1 LIPAR
6 HPFEEPGKNIS
17 KKGRED
23 MRRND
28 RSIKQGDKLLKMHGK
43 FDRGPVEFKSHIV
56 QQEGEIMS
64 VATRDVVSVP
74 RTATIIGAVETMTK
88 CGFRRLPV
96 TDAGTKKLRGIITS
110 GDVINFMG
118 GGDKYRLVQ
127 VKHGGNLIAAV
138 NESVRAIMTQ
148 HPVSLPDNARISD
161 VLEVIV
167 QKRIGGLPIVDES
180 GVLTGI
186 VTERDVMRVL
196 AAEKSP
202 LAVEDVM
209 TSTLR
214 VTQPDCTIG
223 EVTRDMTLHRFRR
236 LPVVSDDVLYG
247 IITATDIMRH
257 LGSREAFRRLSTGNV
272 AEVMGLPVRTLIS
285 GDLFTTSPDRSINGA
300 AREMLEKNI
309 GALPV
314 IEDTRLIGLVTEFDL
329 VRAFARG

>member
-1 LIPAR
+1 
-6 HPFEEPGKNIS
+6 
-17 KKGRED
+17 

-74 RTATIIGAVETMTK
+74 RTATIIGAVETMTN

-148 HPVSLPDNARISD
+148 HPVSLPDNATISD
-161 VLEVIV
+161 ALEVIV
-167 QKRIGGLPIVDES
+167 QKKIGGLPIVDKG

>member
-1 LIPAR
+1 
-6 HPFEEPGKNIS
+6 
-17 KKGRED
+17 

-28 RSIKQGDKLLKMHGK
+28 RSIKQGDKLLKMRGK
-43 FDRGPVEFKSHIV
+43 FDRGPVDFKSHIV

-64 VATRDVVSVP
+64 IATRDVVSVP
-74 RTATIIGAVETMTK
+74 PTATIMGAVETMTK

-148 HPVSLPDNARISD
+148 HVVSLPDNARISD
-161 VLEVIV
+161 AMEVIV
-167 QKRIGGLPIVDES
+167 QKKIGGLPIVDER

-196 AAEKSP
+196 AGEKSP

-247 IITATDIMRH
+247 IITATDIMRY
-257 LGSREAFRRLSTGNV
+257 LGSREAFLRLSTGNI
-272 AEVMGLPVRTLIS
+272 AEVMGLPVRTMIS
-285 GDLFTTSPDRSINGA
+285 GDLFTTSPGNSINEA
-300 AREMLEKNI
+300 ARQMLEKNI

-314 IEDTRLIGLVTEFDL
+314 IEDTRLVGLITEFDL
-329 VRAFARG
+329 VRAFALG